1 MENVVEGL
9 NSRLYQAEE
18 RISKFRSF
26 EITEAEELKEKRKK
40 KHEDSLRDLWDTIM
54 QSNICTMGV
63 TEGGKGEKGAE
74 SLSEEITAENFL
86 NLWRELDVQFQEA
99 QRTPSRINLKRP
111 TLRHIITKLPKVTKG
126 ES

>member
-74 SLSEEITAENFL
+74 SLSEETITENIP
-86 NLWRELDVQFQEA
+86 NLRRETNTQIQKA
-99 QRTPSRINLKRP
+99 
-111 TLRHIITKLPKVTKG
+111 
-126 ES
+126 